1 MRPASDVA
9 GNASRIDLHLIG
21 CGLRSLDHLTR
32 EADGILRRARVIFH
46 SIYNRDLLADLQR
59 MNPDARLL
67 CQEDGEYIVGQYR
80 PDIYRRIADRVFE
93 EALRGPGVAV
103 LHPGSAVLVDAIGRH
118 LVSRGV
124 DAGIGVRIVPGI
136 SSVEFVLCEM
146 AWDPADGLQ
155 VILAQNLV
163 LGARR
168 LDPTQAAIVIQP
180 GYYDTRWFVGA
191 PFSAPG
197 RFDALA
203 RALGASHAPE
213 APMALVLAPVAA
225 SETAQVLWF
234 RLGQLEQV
242 SPVISPFHTLF
253 IPPAQSPRTDA
264 EFARRIDSWPD
275 ALQHL
280 APGTYGSPRQVDPRV
295 WFEHGANLLAPE
307 LIADSHALANA
318 WRQRCRTLAEREPRQ

>member
-1 MRPASDVA
+1 MRPASDAA

-32 EADGILRRARVIFH
+32 EADGILRHARVIFH

-59 MNPDARLL
+59 LNPDARLL

-80 PDIYRRIADRVFE
+80 PDIYRRIADRVLE

-103 LHPGSAVLVDAIGRH
+103 LHPGSAMLVDAIARH
-118 LVSRGV
+118 LVSRGA
-124 DAGIGVRIVPGI
+124 DAGIGVRVVPGI

-163 LGARR
+163 LSGRR

-203 RALGASHAPE
+203 DALGASHGPDS
-213 APMALVLAPVAA
+213 PMALVLAPIAEG
-225 SETAQVLWF
+225 ETAQVLWF
-234 RLGQLEQV
+234 RLGQFEQV

-253 IPPAQSPRTDA
+253 VPPARTPQSDA
-264 EFARRIDSWPD
+264 AFARRIDSWD
-275 ALQHL
+275 AVLQHL
-280 APGTYGSPRQVDPRV
+280 APGAYGSPRQVDPRV
-295 WFEHGANLLAPE
+295 WFAHGVDRLAPE
-307 LIADSHALANA
+307 VTAESQALANA
-318 WRQRCRTLAEREPRQ
+318 WQQRCRALSDREPRQ